1 MSRKLVSLLLAV
13 LMMFGMT
20 AAAMAEDTAITVT
33 DMHGREITLSE
44 PATRIVALT
53 PADCEIL
60 CAIGCEE
67 MLVGRGQYCD
77 YPESILELPELAT
90 GENMNVEEIL
100 ALEPQVVLM
109 SDMNQTDEQVQ
120 LLEQNGVKVVVSET
134 TDIEGVYTAIR
145 MIGALMG
152 KNAEAEGV
160 IAEMQATFAYLS
172 DLSEDSEKTIYFEV
186 MPLEWGLWSAGAKT
200 FMHELAGICGMKNA
214 FADIEG
220 WQAVSEEQVIER
232 DPDYIVLVTGMGE
245 TAVDEVLG
253 RAGWGDMKA
262 IQGAAV
268 YNADSYA
275 MTRPAPRLAEAAIG
289 LYEFLY
295 GVDIDET
302 AIPAA
307 AETAE

>member
-1 MSRKLVSLLLAV
+1 MNLNGKVVIVTGGSGAIGSAICKRFAKAGAKVI
-13 LMMFGMT
+13 
-20 AAAMAEDTAITVT
+20 AAA
-33 DMHGREITLSE
+33 RTLE
-44 PATRIVALT
+44 K
-53 PADCEIL
+53 
-60 CAIGCEE
+60 
-67 MLVGRGQYCD
+67 
-77 YPESILELPELAT
+77 LEA
-90 GENMNVEEIL
+90 
-100 ALEPQVVLM
+100 VV
-109 SDMNQTDEQVQ
+109 
-120 LLEQNGVKVVVSET
+120 
-134 TDIEGVYTAIR
+134 
-145 MIGALMG
+145 
-152 KNAEAEGV
+152 
-160 IAEMQATFAYLS
+160 AEMQATFAYLS
-172 DLSEDSEKTIYFEV
+172 DLSEDSDKTIYFEV